1 MFSVNGLIQFEQVV
15 NAIRKN
21 INKDLTIC
29 GIVETMVD
37 NTKMTKDVDEV
48 LTKEY
53 SDLVY
58 TTKIT
63 RRIEAA
69 YSSADR
75 KSLIRRKNSSMGTQY
90 RELVDEILAR
100 EE

>member
-1 MFSVNGLIQFEQVV
+1 MFIIFAV
-15 NAIRKN
+15 
-21 INKDLTIC
+21 
-29 GIVETMVD
+29 
-37 NTKMTKDVDEV
+37 
-48 LTKEY
+48 
-53 SDLVY
+53 
-58 TTKIT
+58 T

-100 EE
+100 EEQ